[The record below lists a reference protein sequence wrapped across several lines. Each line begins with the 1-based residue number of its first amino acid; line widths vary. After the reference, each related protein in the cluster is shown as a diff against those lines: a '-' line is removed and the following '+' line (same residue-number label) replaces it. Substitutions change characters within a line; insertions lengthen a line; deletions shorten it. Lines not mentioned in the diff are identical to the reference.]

1 MRSLIV
7 THTQE
12 LKSAWQY
19 KFIMTSKLQDGFI
32 WFHFLILWMGK
43 T

>member
-7 THTQE
+7 IHTLE
-12 LKSAWQY
+12 LKSAWHY
-19 KFIMTSKLQDGFI
+19 IFIMTSELQDGFI